1 MPTLREIREEN
12 YISRRAL
19 AKEAGVSESTIIRME
34 EGEKHTTEEIAA
46 KVLHALSK
54 KIGKTVTV
62 ESIEGL
68 KLYNPLRDRKYPT
81 KAKKD
86 DSSEAA

>member
-12 YISRRAL
+12 YISRKVL

-34 EGEKHTTEEIAA
+34 EGVKHTTEEVAA

-54 KIGKTVTV
+54 KTGKTVTV

-81 KAKKD
+81 KTKKGE
-86 DSSEAA
+86 EAA